1 MLNTI
6 LEFLHDPTW
15 IVYAFI
21 VTFIILVLDGYLIPL
36 IKHFANSQTSAPNL
50 AQHEREQF
58 MVQMSWNR
66 SSANFYLLFTVV
78 GTTYIKSFAVTEPNI
93 RIAINLAVAF
103 AICSAVEKFRRALK
117 IKRILKQAIAH
128 G

>member
-1 MLNTI
+1 MLNII

-21 VTFIILVLDGYLIPL
+21 ATFIILVLDGYLIPL
-36 IKHFANSQTSAPNL
+36 VRHFGIGKKPAPNL
-50 AQHEREQF
+50 AQHEREQYLI
-58 MVQMSWNR
+58 QMSWNR

-117 IKRILKQAIAH
+117 IKRLLKQATAH